1 MNTVYKMFQEPE
13 LNDYFH
19 AFNSE
24 NIQCY
29 DSLKNSLLKT
39 IKVKGSILEFGI
51 GRARSVITTC
61 HLINEYKIKKNY
73 IAFDSF
79 EGFGN
84 ISSNDK
90 SYRDPKIGDWS
101 NSPKNQFKYTKGNVK
116 KIVSYHI
123 HKKNFQNVKFIK
135 GFVENTLPKEM
146 KKINSISFINLD
158 LDLYSGHKIVLEN
171 TWEKLSK
178 NGLIYFDDVIP
189 GRKSDPFPGAAI
201 AVKEVFKN
209 KKIKRFI
216 CNLRKNLIIQKI

>member
-1 MNTVYKMFQEPE
+1 MFQHPE

-24 NIQCY
+24 NIQYY
-29 DSLKNSLLKT
+29 DSLKNYLPKT
-39 IKVKGSILEFGI
+39 INVKGSILEFGI

-201 AVKEVFKN
+201 AVKEFFKN

>member
-1 MNTVYKMFQEPE
+1 MFQHPE

-24 NIQCY
+24 NIQYY
-29 DSLKNSLLKT
+29 DSLKNYLPKT
-39 IKVKGSILEFGI
+39 VNVKGSILEFGI

-101 NSPKNQFKYTKGNVK
+101 CSPKNQFKYTKGNVK

-201 AVKEVFKN
+201 AVKEFFKN

>member
-1 MNTVYKMFQEPE
+1 MIYEMFQHPE

-24 NIQCY
+24 NIQYY
-29 DSLKNSLLKT
+29 DSLKNYLPKT
-39 IKVKGSILEFGI
+39 VNVKGSILEFGI

-201 AVKEVFKN
+201 AVKEFFKN

>member
-1 MNTVYKMFQEPE
+1 MFQHPE

-24 NIQCY
+24 NIQYY
-29 DSLKNSLLKT
+29 DSLKNYLPKT
-39 IKVKGSILEFGI
+39 VNVKGSILEFGI

-84 ISSNDK
+84 ISSKDK

-101 NSPKNQFKYTKGNVK
+101 CSPKNQFKYTKGNVK

-201 AVKEVFKN
+201 AVKEFFKN

>member
-1 MNTVYKMFQEPE
+1 MNTVYKMFQEPK

-39 IKVKGSILEFGI
+39 LNVKGSILEFGI
-51 GRARSVITTC
+51 GRAKSVIITC
-61 HLINEYKIKKNY
+61 HLINEYKIKKKY

-84 ISSNDK
+84 ISSEDK
-90 SYRDPKIGDWS
+90 SYRNPKKGDWS
-101 NSPKNQFKYTKGNVK
+101 SSPKKQFKYTKENIK

-123 HKKNFQNVKFIK
+123 YKKNFKNVKFIK
-135 GFVENTLPKEM
+135 GFVENTLSKEI
-146 KKINSISFINLD
+146 KKIKSISFINLD
-158 LDLYSGHKIVLEN
+158 LDLYSGHKVVLEN

-178 NGLIYFDDVIP
+178 NGLIYFDDIFP
-189 GRKSDPFPGAAI
+189 GRKSNAFPGAAI
-201 AVKEVFKN
+201 AVKEFFKN
-209 KKIKRFI
+209 KKIIRFT

>member
-1 MNTVYKMFQEPE
+1 MFQHPE

-24 NIQCY
+24 NIQYY
-29 DSLKNSLLKT
+29 DSLKNYLPKT
-39 IKVKGSILEFGI
+39 VNVKGSILEFGI

-201 AVKEVFKN
+201 AVKEFFKN